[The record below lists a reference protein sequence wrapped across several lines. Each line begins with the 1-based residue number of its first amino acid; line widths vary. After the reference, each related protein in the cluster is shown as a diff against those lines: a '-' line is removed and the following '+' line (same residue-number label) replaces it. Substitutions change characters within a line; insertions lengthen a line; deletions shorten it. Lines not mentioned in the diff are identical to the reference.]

1 MNSDFIYL
9 PQRTVVSLQGPDTMA
24 LLERL
29 VTNATT
35 DWASGETRYGALL
48 TPQGKIIADYL
59 ALRTDEGVLLDVSK
73 DHAADLAKRLK
84 MFRLRSDVEIELLD
98 KLRVMGSLKPDA
110 GPFESAAYIYQDPR
124 YPDGRSR
131 VLVEGPAADTDER
144 ALAAY
149 HADRIANLVP
159 EQGADFGNAEVF
171 PAEINMDVLN
181 GVALNKG
188 CFVGQEVVSRMHRRG
203 KIRKRTLSVTLPDSV
218 SVQPGDDIKAP
229 LPIGTISSVSGN
241 RALALIRV
249 DRLVSAQQSGLAPTL
264 HETPVTFEK
273 PAWLEAELAR
283 MEET

>member
-1 MNSDFIYL
+1 MTSGFIHL
-9 PQRTVVSLQGPDTMA
+9 PQRTIVSLQGPDTMA

-35 DWASGETRYGALL
+35 EWASGETRYGALL

-59 ALRTDEGVLLDVSK
+59 SLRTDDGVILDVSK

-84 MFRLRSDVEIELLD
+84 MFRLRSDVDIEVLD
-98 KLRVMGSLKPDA
+98 HLHVMASLEPDPD
-110 GPFESAAYIYQDPR
+110 PFEGAAYIYQDPR
-124 YPDGRSR
+124 YPDGRTR
-131 VLVEGPAADTDER
+131 VLVEGTVPDADAS
-144 ALAAY
+144 ALTSY
-149 HADRIANLVP
+149 HADRITNVVP
-159 EQGADFGNAEVF
+159 EQGSDFGAAEVF
-171 PAEINMDVLN
+171 PAEINMDALN

-203 KIRKRTLSVTLPDSV
+203 KIRKRTLSVTVPETLT
-218 SVQPGDDIKAP
+218 VQPGDDIKAP

-241 RALALIRV
+241 RALALVRV
-249 DRLVSAQQSGLAPTL
+249 DRLLAAEKSGAAPTL

-273 PAWLEAELAR
+273 PGWLEAELAR